1 MRTNKAVVVFIVAGW
16 ATFCA
21 LIATAVTSFPIALEN
36 LFIQPS
42 LFLSPL
48 LLKPLSCL
56 IWRFRKPVFV
66 LKKKSGCI
74 WLHLNPWVSTGQLGV
89 REITEFWFS
98 LIATLKSSLAQ
109 SPQPIIMSSH
119 LLSSKRIAR
128 LRRQFPAEY
137 YRFHSINRSVGH
149 TEHIGL
155 QLEILI
161 KEWRWFT
168 PSTQGGIV
176 VIRRRQ
182 LDVFEEETRPE
193 QGSSPIQD
201 DLLRTGGY
209 PIEVIFP

>member
-1 MRTNKAVVVFIVAGW
+1 MRTDKAVVVFIIAGW
-16 ATFCA
+16 MALCAVITTFITSSF
-21 LIATAVTSFPIALEN
+21 IAPEN
-36 LFIQPS
+36 LFILIV
-42 LFLSPL
+42 LFLSPFL
-48 LLKPLSCL
+48 LRPLSCL
-56 IWRFRKPVFV
+56 IFLFRKPIFV

-74 WLHLNPWVSTGQLGV
+74 WLHLNPWVSTGQLSV

-98 LIATLKSSLAQ
+98 LIITLKSSLAQ

-137 YRFHSINRSVGH
+137 YRFHSINRVVGR

-168 PSTQGGIV
+168 PSTQASIV

-182 LDVFEEETRPE
+182 LDVFDEETRPE
-193 QGSSPIQD
+193 QESSPIQD
-201 DLLRTGGY
+201 GLLRTGGY
-209 PIEVIFP
+209 PIDVIFP